1 MKITGK
7 LADKLLEIVNTKCKD
22 DVHLRSQYGD
32 DFNLKSRLTQYI
44 AISAMAAEN
53 GDALELFC
61 DSRDDEKYFMEFFE
75 ENPEILGESLL

>member
-1 MKITGK
+1 MKITGE
-7 LADKLLEIVNTKCKD
+7 LADKLLEIVNTKCKG

-44 AISAMAAEN
+44 AIAAMAAEH

-61 DSRDDEKYFMEFFE
+61 DNKGDEKYFLEFFD
-75 ENPEILGESLL
+75 ENYEALTGI

>member
-7 LADKLLEIVNTKCKD
+7 LADKLLDIANTKCKG

-61 DSRDDEKYFMEFFE
+61 DRKDDEQHFLRFFTD
-75 ENPEILGESLL
+75 NPEIL

>member
-7 LADKLLEIVNTKCKD
+7 LADKLLDIVNTKCKG

-44 AISAMAAEN
+44 AISAMAAKN

-61 DSRDDEKYFMEFFE
+61 DRKDDEQHFLRFFTD
-75 ENPEILGESLL
+75 NPEIL

>member
-7 LADKLLEIVNTKCKD
+7 LADKLLDIVNTKCKG

-61 DSRDDEKYFMEFFE
+61 DRKDDEQYFLRFFTD
-75 ENPEILGESLL
+75 NPEIL

>member
-7 LADKLLEIVNTKCKD
+7 LADKLLDIVNTKCKG

-61 DSRDDEKYFMEFFE
+61 DQKDDEQHFLRFFTD
-75 ENPEILGESLL
+75 NPEIL

>member
-1 MKITGK
+1 MKITGE
-7 LADKLLEIVNTKCKD
+7 LADKLLEIVNTKCKG

-44 AISAMAAEN
+44 AISAMTAEH

-61 DSRDDEKYFMEFFE
+61 DHKDDEKYFMEFFM
-75 ENPEILGESLL
+75 ENPGVL

>member
-7 LADKLLEIVNTKCKD
+7 LADKLLDIVNTKCKG

-61 DSRDDEKYFMEFFE
+61 DCRDDEQHFLRFFTD
-75 ENPEILGESLL
+75 NPDIL

>member
-7 LADKLLEIVNTKCKD
+7 LADKLLEIVNTKCKG

-61 DSRDDEKYFMEFFE
+61 DRKDDEQHFLRFFTD
-75 ENPEILGESLL
+75 NPEIL

>member
-7 LADKLLEIVNTKCKD
+7 LADKLLDIVNTKCKG

-61 DSRDDEKYFMEFFE
+61 DRKDDEQHFLRFFTD
-75 ENPEILGESLL
+75 NPEIL